1 MRICTDWLTGFYR
14 RLGETGIHSISM
26 NETWT
31 GVGVAREH
39 FVEFMKPYDAECVQ
53 AAHDAGYMVS
63 FHNCGGRR
71 SSSRTSPTRDR
82 TPWRPSPPASSGD
95 VDLADAKQRIG
106 DRVCLFGGFNEHLL
120 HEGDADDVR
129 AEVQRCLDAAMGGG
143 GYVLGQIFDAK
154 PGLIEPC
161 ASGARSRSL
170 QLSGR
175 HARPLRRPHRRRR
188 TDRCAPADG
197 RLPARQPVGRRLRP
211 LAERR
216 HGVGSV
222 EGRAG
227 SIPDPLHQGSPG
239 RRRPVAL
246 GYHTGHWEVGLLV
259 REAALELD
267 RLGGLPFAAADPC
280 DGRSQGTTGMFD
292 SLPYR
297 NDAAIVLRRLVRS
310 LPRRRG

>member
-63 FHNCGGRR
+63 FHA
-71 SSSRTSPTRDR
+71 SR
-82 TPWRPSPPASSGD
+82 SSGD
-95 VDLADAKQRIG
+95 VDLADRQAENRRP
-106 DRVCLFGGFNEHLL
+106 RVPL
-120 HEGDADDVR
+120 R
-129 AEVQRCLDAAMGGG
+129 RVQRAPPPRRRRRRRPRRGAACLDAAMGGG
-143 GYVLGQIFDAK
+143 GYVLRSTGQIFDAK

-161 ASGARSRSL
+161 ARRRAISVATTERGEG
-170 QLSGR
+170 GR

-216 HGVGSV
+216 HGVGGV

-227 SIPDPLHQGSPG
+227 SIPDPLHPG
-239 RRRPVAL
+239 GLRDDDGTPVAL

-267 RLGGLPFAAADPC
+267 RLGGLPFAAAVSDPC